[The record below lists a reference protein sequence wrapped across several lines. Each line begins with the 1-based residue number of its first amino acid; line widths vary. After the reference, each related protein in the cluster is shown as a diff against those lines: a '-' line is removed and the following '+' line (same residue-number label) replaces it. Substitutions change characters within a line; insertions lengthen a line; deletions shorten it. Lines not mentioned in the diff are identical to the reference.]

1 MAGGAAEG
9 AAGRRLRRIGGSRAG
24 SDQALRPAAADHAA
38 GHCQRD
44 QGGRGSH
51 PAAQVDASRVHRCYT
66 KQTFS
71 VRSHRDFSVLS
82 DFQGKL
88 ETKRETKTKVI

>member
-38 GHCQRD
+38 GHRQRD

-51 PAAQVDASRVHRCYT
+51 PAAQVRRQQSPSLSR
-66 KQTFS
+66 QTNLFS
-71 VRSHRDFSVLS
+71 QVTSGFLS
-82 DFQGKL
+82 I
-88 ETKRETKTKVI
+88 V